1 MFQLLF
7 SLAILM
13 TENEQ
18 FVVRTFK
25 TSLNRYLVFDKL
37 SVLKDKLYKGEL
49 RVCYTKTL
57 NTFPKIKL
65 TKVSNDFIVCLM
77 DLYNNKEHF
86 DMSLFMKLNMSENKL
101 MLILLGD
108 SGYGQKISFDEVEA
122 YKNRMKVLQGELQV
136 GNDNQE
142 ILKEALNVV
151 KRLRALNAITILQA
165 RELIESLED

>member
-1 MFQLLF
+1 M
-7 SLAILM
+7 A
-13 TENEQ
+13 EEEQ
-18 FVVRTFK
+18 FVTRTFK
-25 TSLNRYLVFDKL
+25 TSLKRYLVFEKL

-65 TKVSNDFIVCLM
+65 TIVSNDFIVCLM
-77 DLYNNKEHF
+77 DLYNNKDHF
-86 DMSLFMKLNMSENKL
+86 DMSLLMKLNISENKI
-101 MLILLGD
+101 MLIFLGD
-108 SGYGQKISFDEVEA
+108 SGYGNKIGFDEVEV

-136 GNDNQE
+136 GNDNKD
-142 ILKEALNVV
+142 IIKEALNVV